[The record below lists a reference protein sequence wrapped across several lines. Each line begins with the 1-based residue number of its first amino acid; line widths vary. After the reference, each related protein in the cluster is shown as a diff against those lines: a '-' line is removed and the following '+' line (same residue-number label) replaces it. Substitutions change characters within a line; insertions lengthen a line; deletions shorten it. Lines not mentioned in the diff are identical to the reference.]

1 MSPSIHFETHMVNGT
16 ASFLEYGSDHD
27 YVHFG
32 GRIQPDYPLFLVL
45 RTIIF
50 ETPFARL
57 PSGVR
62 KQRFI
67 QVTNT
72 RLLT

>member
-50 ETPFARL
+50 
-57 PSGVR
+57 
-62 KQRFI
+62 
-67 QVTNT
+67 
-72 RLLT
+72 